1 MHVLLHHV
9 KCAYP
14 FTNRAIAMYTK
25 GSFGRLSTDIEL
37 LLMFDVLPI

>member
-1 MHVLLHHV
+1 M
-9 KCAYP
+9 P
-14 FTNRAIAMYTK
+14 FNILRLPDKLFINAIAMYTK